1 MAGFR
6 SWTDIFNGR
15 GFKSSLR
22 GALRYLFGKRGQRLV
37 YGMRMFY
44 RLKINILIHSGKT
57 PEAWARRR
65 NTKLWIDGEASFK
78 RIETLIKKAKHHI
91 AVQMFIWKNDE
102 TGKRIAALLLAAADR
117 GVNIDI
123 TKEAVGDF
131 FEFYGDFIS
140 TKGAKEHPW
149 NRFWNHPR
157 IRISYGTHGD
167 HAKVF
172 AFDGRI
178 LLLTGMNLADEY
190 RYRWHDYLVELRGA
204 QYVREF
210 LTQVPFAGKQQDVR
224 LVMNIGERKEIRS
237 TVMSLLENAKHSIA
251 VEHCYVFDEAVVN
264 ALIAASKRGV
274 RVTVIMPTQTDFHHH
289 ANLLTI
295 GKLLTEAQN
304 STMRVFIYPRMSHA
318 KAILVDYTTAF
329 IGSANLYT
337 ESIDTM
343 GEVNVLIYGKARFAI
358 KLQDS
363 MRSMILKSR
372 AASTPPPFLWISR
385 WLAWLGL

>member
-1 MAGFR
+1 MPRFR
-6 SWTDIFNGR
+6 SWTDIFNGH
-15 GFKSSLR
+15 GFKRSL
-22 GALRYLFGKRGQRLV
+22 GGGLRYLFGKRGQRLV
-37 YGMRMFY
+37 YGMRMYY
-44 RLKINILIHSGKT
+44 RLKMTILVHTGKT
-57 PEAWARRR
+57 PETWSRRR
-65 NTKLWIDGEASFK
+65 EAKLWIDGEASF
-78 RIETLIKKAKHHI
+78 RRMETLIRKAKHHI
-91 AVQMFIWKNDE
+91 AVQMFIWKSDE
-102 TGKRIAALLLAAADR
+102 TGTRIAQLLLAAADR

-140 TKGAKEHPW
+140 TKGSNVYPW

-204 QYVREF
+204 QYVQEF
-210 LTQVPFAGKQQDVR
+210 LTHAPGKDDEQDVR
-224 LVMNIGERKEIRS
+224 LVMNNGERKEIRP
-237 TVMSLLENAKHSIA
+237 TVMSLLEQAKHSIV
-251 VEHCYVFDEAVVN
+251 VEHCYIFDEAVVN
-264 ALIAASKRGV
+264 TLIAASKRGV
-274 RVTVIMPTQTDFHHH
+274 RVTVMMPMQTDFHHH
-289 ANLLTI
+289 ANMLTI
-295 GKLLTEAQN
+295 GRLLTEANN
-304 STMRVFIYPRMSHA
+304 SNLRVFIYPRMSHA
-318 KAILVDYTTAF
+318 KAILIDYKTAF

-337 ESIDTM
+337 ESLDVM
-343 GEVNVLIYGKARFAI
+343 GEVNVLIRDKTRFTI

-363 MRSMILKSR
+363 MRSNILKSR
-372 AASTPPPFLWISR
+372 AANTLPSFLWISR